1 MENQKDTIIK
11 ALSEGIKSGSREE
24 AELAIMRTIEIMG
37 GKTHPFLRYPPIND
51 LFVECCELAFGRDL
65 RELES
70 YALQSIRF
78 YNY

>member
-1 MENQKDTIIK
+1 MENQKDTIRK
-11 ALSEGIKSGSREE
+11 ALTEALRSGRREE
-24 AELAIMRTIEIMG
+24 AELALMKVLEIMG
-37 GKTHPFLRYPPIND
+37 GKAHPFLGHPPIKD

-78 YNY
+78 DNY